1 MVHSWKLLS
10 IDHPKSQAQNFKIHK
25 KGVNCSMPNDLLS
38 EMHSSTS
45 VDSGVW
51 ADFRAEA
58 TGMYLLSGS
67 VEYNSQHVIR
77 EYNRNV
83 FTLESSWTGDAI
95 ATTGLLLR
103 PFNDGFSYIGTGD
116 FTDYP

>member
-1 MVHSWKLLS
+1 
-10 IDHPKSQAQNFKIHK
+10 
-25 KGVNCSMPNDLLS
+25 MPNDLLS

-67 VEYNSQHVIR
+67 V
-77 EYNRNV
+77 
-83 FTLESSWTGDAI
+83 
-95 ATTGLLLR
+95 
-103 PFNDGFSYIGTGD
+103 
-116 FTDYP
+116 DYP